1 MIIAID
7 VDNTLLVRQGG
18 KTVLRSD
25 LVLMMM
31 AIHGLGL
38 AELVV
43 WSGGGQEYAEK
54 MVDKFGL
61 SHLVSRCAGK
71 GDPTFRPD
79 ITIDDQMQTAGHVN
93 LRLPGDIEPTPW
105 MGVW

>member
-7 VDNTLLVRQGG
+7 VDNTLLVRSGS

-25 LVLMMM
+25 LVLLMM
-31 AIHGLGL
+31 AVHGLGL

-43 WSGGGQEYAEK
+43 WSGGGQDYAQA
-54 MVDKFGL
+54 MVDKYGL
-61 SHLVSRCAGK
+61 SHLVSRAAGK
-71 GDPTFRPD
+71 GDPGIKPD
-79 ITIDDQMQTAGHVN
+79 ITIDDQMQTAGRVN
-93 LRLPGDIEPTPW
+93 LRLPGEIEPTPW

>member
-7 VDNTLLVRQGG
+7 VDNTLLVRQGS

-43 WSGGGQEYAEK
+43 WSGGGQDYAEA
-54 MVDKFGL
+54 MVNRYGI
-61 SHLVSRCAGK
+61 SHLVSECRGK
-71 GDPTFRPD
+71 GDATFHPD
-79 ITIDDQMQTAGHVN
+79 ITIDDQMQQAGRVN

>member
-7 VDNTLLVRQGG
+7 VDNTLLVRERD

-25 LVLMMM
+25 MVVLMMTVK
-31 AIHGLGL
+31 GLGL
-38 AELVV
+38 AEIVV
-43 WSGGGQEYAEK
+43 WSGGGQDYAEQ
-54 MVDKFGL
+54 MVNRYGI
-61 SHLVSRCAGK
+61 SHLVDRCAGK
-71 GDPTFRPD
+71 GDSTLHPD
-79 ITIDDQMQTAGHVN
+79 ITIDDQVQTAGRVN